1 MEIRSKFSRRRKK
14 KDPSLRIK
22 VASAIE
28 IFISIHGYDWLKN
41 GSTAVVLR
49 DDYALFVTRDVERIE
64 NRESVIALVYLKQ
77 MYSFQDFKTIQ
88 ADAHLRATALGQSVL
103 NQLADQV
110 ASQLSKV
117 AERVV

>member
-14 KDPSLRIK
+14 KDPFLRIK
-22 VASAIE
+22 VASAIQV
-28 IFISIHGYDWLKN
+28 FISIHGYDWLKN

-49 DDYALFVTRDVERIE
+49 DDYAPFVTRDVEGIE
-64 NRESVIALVYLKQ
+64 NRESVISLVYLKQ
-77 MYSFQDFKTIQ
+77 MDSFQDFKTIQ
-88 ADAHLRATALGQSVL
+88 ADAHLRASALGQAVL

>member
-22 VASAIE
+22 VAFAIE
-28 IFISIHGYDWLKN
+28 MFISIHGYDWLKN

-49 DDYALFVTRDVERIE
+49 DDYALFVTR
-64 NRESVIALVYLKQ
+64 
-77 MYSFQDFKTIQ
+77 FKTIQ

>member
-1 MEIRSKFSRRRKK
+1 MEVRSKFSRRRKK

-49 DDYALFVTRDVERIE
+49 DDYALFATRDVEGI

-77 MYSFQDFKTIQ
+77 MDSFQEFKTIQ

-110 ASQLSKV
+110 ARQFSKV
-117 AERVV
+117 AERVG

>member
-22 VASAIE
+22 VAFAIE
-28 IFISIHGYDWLKN
+28 MFISIHGYDWLKN

-49 DDYALFVTRDVERIE
+49 DDHALFVTRDVEGI

>member
-49 DDYALFVTRDVERIE
+49 
-64 NRESVIALVYLKQ
+64 
-77 MYSFQDFKTIQ
+77 KTIQ

>member
-1 MEIRSKFSRRRKK
+1 MEIRSKFSRHRKK

-49 DDYALFVTRDVERIE
+49 DDYALFVTRDVEGI